1 MNEGL
6 FFQTYID
13 YLPLLM
19 AKSEDGFLKKNPN
32 TRNSALNKK

>member
-1 MNEGL
+1 MNEGF

-19 AKSEDGFLKKNPN
+19 AKSEDGFFKKK
-32 TRNSALNKK
+32 S

>member
-19 AKSEDGFLKKNPN
+19 AKSEDGFKKNPN